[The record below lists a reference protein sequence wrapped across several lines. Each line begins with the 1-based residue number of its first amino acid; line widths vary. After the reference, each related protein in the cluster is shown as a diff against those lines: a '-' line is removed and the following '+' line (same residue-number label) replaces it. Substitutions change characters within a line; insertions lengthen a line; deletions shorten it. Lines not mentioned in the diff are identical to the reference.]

1 LTKTPSRPKIEKL
14 RRRADF
20 ERAYR
25 DGKRLVNPL
34 FVAFVLRTNDGKLRV
49 GFVASRKVGVAV
61 DRNRAKRL
69 LREVFR
75 RERPEREI
83 SVDVVLVA
91 RGPLTSARYDD
102 VERAY
107 RRGVG
112 RWFEKALAAPG

>member
-1 LTKTPSRPKIEKL
+1 V
-14 RRRADF
+14 DF

-34 FVAFVLRTNDGKLRV
+34 FVAFVLRTSEGGVRV
-49 GFVASRKVGVAV
+49 GFVASRKVGGAT

-83 SVDVVLVA
+83 SADVVLVA
-91 RGPLTSARYDD
+91 RGPLSSAHFVD
-102 VERAY
+102 VEDAY